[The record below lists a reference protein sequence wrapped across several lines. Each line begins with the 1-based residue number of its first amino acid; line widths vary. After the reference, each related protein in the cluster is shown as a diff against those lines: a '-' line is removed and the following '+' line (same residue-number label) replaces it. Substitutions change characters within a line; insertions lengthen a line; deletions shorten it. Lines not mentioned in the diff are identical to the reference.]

1 MTSYGFAGKVE
12 GGEGEVS
19 VDLNW
24 ENPFY
29 VVRPG
34 YTNGKV
40 SVSVEDGVVT
50 AINPGAGRFLGL
62 LNLANLPRRLLLD
75 FSDVGS
81 GFAFDTITGNVN
93 LKNGIAS
100 TEDFAVDSTVADVL
114 AVGRVDIRKK
124 EFDQIV
130 TVTPQ
135 VAGTMPIV
143 SGLLMGTGVIPLVWL
158 FERMFGSDIDKS
170 ISRQYHITG
179 PWKKPT
185 VERIDK
191 EAAEDETDDGFDSD
205 F

>member
-1 MTSYGFAGKVE
+1 MTGFGFGGKFEE
-12 GGEGEVS
+12 GDGEVKL
-19 VDLNW
+19 DLNW
-24 ENPFY
+24 DNPFY
-29 VVRPG
+29 VFLPG

-40 SVSVEDGVVT
+40 DIALEDGVVT

-62 LNLANLPRRLLLD
+62 LNLSTLPRRLLLD
-75 FSDVGS
+75 FKDVGS
-81 GFAFDTITGNVN
+81 GFAFDTLTGKIN
-93 LKNGIAS
+93 LKKGIAS
-100 TEDFAVDSTVADVL
+100 TKALTVDSTVADIL

-135 VAGTMPIV
+135 VAGTLPVV

-158 FERMFGSDIDKS
+158 FERMFGSDMDKS

-179 PWKKPT
+179 PWKKPK

-191 EAAEDETDDGFDSD
+191 EDDSEKTTDDDL
-205 F
+205 